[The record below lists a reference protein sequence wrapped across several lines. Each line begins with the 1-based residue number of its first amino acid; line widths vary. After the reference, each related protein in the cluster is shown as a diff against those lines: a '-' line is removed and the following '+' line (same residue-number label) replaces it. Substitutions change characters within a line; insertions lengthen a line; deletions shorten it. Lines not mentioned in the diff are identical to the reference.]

1 MLHGVLC
8 WLPCTRY
15 PMYPSTCSTN
25 RTWPHRCHSY
35 PCQPR
40 SNPMGSFDGAPL
52 TAPSSQRAQYR
63 LLSAAGSITDADL
76 SQGEA
81 LRNRMG
87 DILVFGHQLNSQ
99 EKEFCTSTLPKV
111 RPGGAA

>member
-1 MLHGVLC
+1 
-8 WLPCTRY
+8 
-15 PMYPSTCSTN
+15 
-25 RTWPHRCHSY
+25 
-35 PCQPR
+35 
-40 SNPMGSFDGAPL
+40 MGSFDGAPL